1 MLSQSGFSQGFYT
14 RFPFIQLGKNM
25 ARLSPFLVKLLIFA
39 LAFGIVVAFLL
50 KFDEWAG
57 GFRKYLFATGNW
69 EYLAYLVVFALA
81 IGYVLKWL
89 VKKEFH
95 EEFVRKKRR

>member
-1 MLSQSGFSQGFYT
+1 
-14 RFPFIQLGKNM
+14 M
-25 ARLSPFLVKLLIFA
+25 AGLKQFLVKLIIFA
-39 LAFGIVVAFLL
+39 LAFGIVAAFLL

-57 GFRKYLFATGNW
+57 NFRKYLFATGNW

-81 IGYVLKWL
+81 VGYLLKWL

-95 EEFVRKKRR
+95 EEFVKRFRR